1 MSDESCLSNATAWPP
16 EVLDSVAVIG
26 AGDDVGAGIAMNFLD
41 AGIPVTLL
49 ATGREALQRGVSL
62 IRRGYEVQVRQRRL
76 PAYKYAVRMAFLS
89 TTLNYADIESADL
102 VIEAGSLKSQILPD
116 A

>member
-1 MSDESCLSNATAWPP
+1 MSLSTSGRAATWPP
-16 EVLDSVAVIG
+16 QDVSRVAVIG
-26 AGDDVGAGIAMNFLD
+26 TAADAAAGIAMSFLD

-49 ATGREALQRGVSL
+49 ASGRETLKRGVAL
-62 IRRGYEVQVRQRRL
+62 IRRDYEAQVRQRKL

-89 TTLNYADIESADL
+89 TTLDYADIESADL
-102 VIEAGSLKSQILPD
+102 VIEAASSAVATDPD